1 MEMARVSDTQ
11 IRFIL
16 DKDDLDK
23 KDMDF
28 KDLAFSSDKANKL
41 FKELLSIAQVSLGFE
56 LNGEPIVV
64 EAVPL
69 GDGRVM
75 LMVNKVDKDDTRH
88 DRLARLAGLEDMDM
102 SMFEHVELTDERYED
117 SEELEDSDDM
127 LFDMD
132 QNDEDADTEEE
143 EDVAEKVE
151 PSVTRPRAK
160 TPEEIN
166 GAVENL
172 LKGIMNNSDRTSA
185 GHLRRNPNEKKRNEA
200 VFYFENISN
209 VIAASHLV
217 RGMYHSTNSLYKN
230 EHEGRLYLHL
240 QCDRDKE
247 EQFKKACAALCEFG
261 DPCRSTY
268 ATKHYL
274 DEHFKL
280 IRKDNALQTLST
292 L

>member
-16 DKDDLDK
+16 DKDDLEK

-56 LNGEPIVV
+56 LNGDPIVV

-75 LMVNKVDKDDTRH
+75 LMVNKVDKEDTRH
-88 DRLARLAGLEDMDM
+88 DRLARLANLEDLDM
-102 SMFEHVELTDERYED
+102 SMFEHVELTDERYG
-117 SEELEDSDDM
+117 SEDSDDSDE
-127 LFDMD
+127 LFFEGE
-132 QNDEDADTEEE
+132 QEDDSDE
-143 EDVAEKVE
+143 EDDSREDGAAL
-151 PSVTRPRAK
+151 TAARPK

-172 LKGIMNNSDRTSA
+172 LKGIMKNSERTSA
-185 GHLRRNPNEKKRNEA
+185 GHLRNDPTVKKRNEA

-230 EHEGRLYLHL
+230 EREGRLYLHL

>member
-16 DKDDLDK
+16 DKDDLQK

-56 LNGEPIVV
+56 LNGDPIVV

-88 DRLARLAGLEDMDM
+88 DRLARLASLEDMDM

-117 SEELEDSDDM
+117 SDEDSDEI
-127 LFDMD
+127 LFDM
-132 QNDEDADTEEE
+132 EDDEEE
-143 EDVAEKVE
+143 TDSDGDTVTVESE
-151 PSVTRPRAK
+151 PSPETAK
-160 TPEEIN
+160 QKTQEELN
-166 GAVENL
+166 AVENL
-172 LKGIMNNSDRTSA
+172 LRGIMNNSNRTSA
-185 GHLRRNPNEKKRNEA
+185 GHLKKDPNEKKRNEA

-230 EHEGRLYLHL
+230 EHEGRLYLYL
-240 QCDRDKE
+240 MCDRDKE
-247 EQFKKACAALCEFG
+247 EQFRKACAALCEFG